1 MWRQSDTLETC
12 LDTATRAW
20 LTRPFLTNG
29 PGDSSSY
36 TIWQAMSH
44 KYDSERTTAQSSS
57 AFKVVEI
64 VARFTAA
71 KEWNNASAL
80 VMNRAARTI
89 QGLSAD
95 EDAILAEFHSRLTS
109 TRGEEELQNVV
120 VFWGRLCEYRSCWLQ
135 SSEDASQLLDSFKYH
150 ELWNDLTPQQK
161 RRRKGWWSTVNTL
174 LHKGAGW
181 THAAQAIME
190 YGLPRLQLKLFTQR
204 QAF

>member
-1 MWRQSDTLETC
+1 M
-12 LDTATRAW
+12 
-20 LTRPFLTNG
+20 
-29 PGDSSSY
+29 
-36 TIWQAMSH
+36 
-44 KYDSERTTAQSSS
+44 
-57 AFKVVEI
+57 EI

-120 VFWGRLCEYRSCWLQ
+120 AFWGRLCEYRSCWLQ
-135 SSEDASQLLDSFKYH
+135 SSEDASQLLDSFKFH

-161 RRRKGWWSTVNTL
+161 RRRKGWWCTVNTL

-190 YGLPRLQLKLFTQR
+190 YGLPRLEQPEHPDDATEHITAIGQFAVNLASWLKGFASRMHAYMQTERYQTERYRSMVALDNRRRRT
-204 QAF
+204 ASPE